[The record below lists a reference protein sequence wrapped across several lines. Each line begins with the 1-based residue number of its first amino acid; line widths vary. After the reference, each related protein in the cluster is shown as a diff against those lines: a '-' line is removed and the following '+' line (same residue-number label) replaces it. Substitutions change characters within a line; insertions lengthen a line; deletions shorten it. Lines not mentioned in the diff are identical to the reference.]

1 MCVHAAIWVW
11 VDSLASES
19 YYLSLQGGLK
29 FKALRG
35 KESAVRAP
43 QLPPRGCNVEHFS
56 QNGFRTVFCEVT
68 VWAGIFLFTTFDAA
82 EFFLRR
88 PVHAQLSS

>member
-19 YYLSLQGGLK
+19 YYLSLQRGLK

-43 QLPPRGCNVEHFS
+43 QLPPGCNVEHFS
-56 QNGFRTVFCEVT
+56 QNGFRTVFCV
-68 VWAGIFLFTTFDAA
+68 VMGWRFSFYDI
-82 EFFLRR
+82 
-88 PVHAQLSS
+88 

>member
-1 MCVHAAIWVW
+1 
-11 VDSLASES
+11 LALGRWRGHLS

-43 QLPPRGCNVEHFS
+43 QLKCQLAAMLNTFHK
-56 QNGFRTVFCEVT
+56 TVFERSFALVMGT
-68 VWAGIFLFTTFDAA
+68 LAINFDDI
-82 EFFLRR
+82 
-88 PVHAQLSS
+88 